1 MLKACSCD
9 LHSRNPLSTKA
20 DCPYTTHSDKITQIR
35 AVQSTDG
42 YYVVMSLCK
51 LPITLLSLCST
62 RNTTKSLWWSA

>member
-1 MLKACSCD
+1 VTSIAEIICIQRQIV
-9 LHSRNPLSTKA
+9 H
-20 DCPYTTHSDKITQIR
+20 TTHSDKITQIR

-62 RNTTKSLWWSA
+62 RNTAKSLWWSA